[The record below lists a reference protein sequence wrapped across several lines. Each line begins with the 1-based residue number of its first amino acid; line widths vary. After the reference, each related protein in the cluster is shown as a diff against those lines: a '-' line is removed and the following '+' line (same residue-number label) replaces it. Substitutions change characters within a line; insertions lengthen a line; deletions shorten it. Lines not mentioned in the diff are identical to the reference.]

1 MWDQLFIN
9 KYYIFLGF
17 LKKKI
22 EFHSGYVESLG
33 LWIPGQ
39 PGKMGQV

>member
-17 LKKKI
+17 LKKI

-39 PGKMGQV
+39 PGKIGQV